1 MEWAKNTYNTQ
12 YENWVPWLED
22 IYLRWF
28 TKDNKTSYTARR
40 TPFISPHIT
49 IHC

>member
-22 IYLRWF
+22 VYLRWF

-40 TPFISPHIT
+40 TLFLAPPAQ
-49 IHC
+49 